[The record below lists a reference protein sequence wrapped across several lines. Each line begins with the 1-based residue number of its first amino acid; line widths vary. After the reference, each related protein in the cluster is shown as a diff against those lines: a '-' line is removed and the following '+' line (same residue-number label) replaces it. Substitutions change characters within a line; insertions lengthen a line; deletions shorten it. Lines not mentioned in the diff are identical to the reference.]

1 MSIFRLIVS
10 EVIGMFVDDEFLA
23 VSILAVVA
31 ACGLV
36 VWWFHAGSLVV
47 ALLLVIG
54 IAGVLMSSVLKGVA
68 K

>member
-1 MSIFRLIVS
+1 MNVFRLIVS
-10 EVIGMFVDDEFLA
+10 EFVGMFVDDELLA

-31 ACGLV
+31 TCGLV
-36 VWWFHAGSLVV
+36 IWWFHAGSLSV

-54 IAGVLMSSVLKGVA
+54 IAGVLMSSVVKGAA

>member
-1 MSIFRLIVS
+1 MNIFRLIVS
-10 EVIGMFVDDEFLA
+10 EFVGMFVDDEFLA

-36 VWWFHAGSLVV
+36 VWSFHAGSLAV
-47 ALLLVIG
+47 AVLLVIG
-54 IAGVLMSSVLKGVA
+54 IAGVLMSSVVKGAA

>member
-1 MSIFRLIVS
+1 MKILRLIFS
-10 EVIGMFVDDEFLA
+10 EFVGMFVDDELLA
-23 VSILAVVA
+23 LSVLAVVA

-36 VWWFHAGSLVV
+36 VWWFHAGLLV
-47 ALLLVIG
+47 ALLLVLG